1 MLLFAVALA
10 REQALSPGQALGLE
24 QALHLL
30 QGVGPPGLN
39 LRIQEPMRLSRI
51 YFDPPGTDKERES
64 SNLLVRVRP
73 VEHPSMVVLVTL
85 W

>member
-1 MLLFAVALA
+1 MVLLAVALSP
-10 REQALSPGQALGLE
+10 EQALGPEQELGLE

-30 QGVGPPGLN
+30 QGVGPRGLN

-51 YFDPPGTDKERES
+51 YFDTPGPDKERES

-73 VEHPSMVVLVTL
+73 VEHPSMVLLVTL